1 MPGAITITGARATD
15 HRRSDEYWAIFN
27 AYPAPFARA
36 DVAIY
41 LGGAS
46 AIDALALLWL
56 SSEAQASLIVATS
69 GTLADQ
75 PSDARRAVA
84 SARKHD
90 RLSELVELRHPRHP
104 STKSYH
110 ARNRWMVD
118 RSDLVIGFPKGAS
131 SGTWY
136 TLNYAAEQGKPRL
149 IHPI

>member
-1 MPGAITITGARATD
+1 MTITGSRATD

-27 AYPAPFARA
+27 TYLGPFARA
-36 DVAIY
+36 GVAIY

-46 AIDALALLWL
+46 GIDSLALLWL
-56 SSEAQASLIVATS
+56 SSETQASLIVATP

-75 PSDARRAVA
+75 PADARRAVA
-84 SARKHD
+84 LARERD

-104 STKSYH
+104 STESYH

-118 RSDLVIGFPKGAS
+118 RSDFVLGFPKGPS
-131 SGTWY
+131 GGTWY
-136 TLNYAAEQGKPRL
+136 TLNYAAERNKPRL